1 MKQTIIEILKEYGGQ
16 ITITD
21 FDIAYQGALI
31 TDVVLTADE
40 EIQIW
45 AGDPIT
51 DKHSEE
57 ILVNDETREMIYSII
72 NEEF

>member
-21 FDIAYQGALI
+21 FDITYQGTLI

-40 EIQIW
+40 EVQIW

>member
-1 MKQTIIEILKEYGGQ
+1 MKQTIVDILKEYGGQ

-45 AGDPIT
+45 SGDPII

-57 ILVNDETREMIYSII
+57 ILVDDETREMIYSII

>member
-21 FDIAYQGALI
+21 FDITYQGALI

-45 AGDPIT
+45 SGDPIT